1 MPVFR
6 KYEGSNWTIRIYPHN
21 KIRRLVRFLPYLYG
35 SHVSVMMVIK
45 GRTQWKGI
53 SETQYNW
60 QLFRWDVN
68 SKEFARSGSGEFQ
81 ILPKGKVKKRLD
93 IDYLSIPGQYIL
105 EMGFQETID
114 GKENSGRFE
123 EVATFTILDRDLFSA
138 QWLSII
144 AGGAIGAVIGSG
156 LTLLVTFLLGKG

>member
-6 KYEGSNWTIRIYPHN
+6 KHTWSNWIISIRPSG
-21 KIRRLVRFLPYLYG
+21 IRRLVRFLPYLYG
-35 SHVSVMMVIK
+35 SYISLIMRINK
-45 GRTQWKGI
+45 RTKVQGTVEMKYSWHL
-53 SETQYNW
+53 W
-60 QLFRWDVN
+60 RWDVN
-68 SKEFARSGSGEFQ
+68 TKELVRSGGGGFR
-81 ILPKGKVKKRLD
+81 ILPKGKIKEKLD
-93 IDYLSIPGQYIL
+93 MGYLSIPGQYIL

-144 AGGAIGAVIGSG
+144 AGGAIGAVIGSSI
-156 LTLLVTFLLGKG
+156 TLLVTFLLDKG

>member
-6 KYEGSNWTIRIYPHN
+6 KYEGSNWTIRIYPYD
-21 KIRRLVRFLPYLYG
+21 KIRRLVRFPPYLYG
-35 SHVSVMMVIK
+35 SYVSFMMGIK
-45 GRTQWKGI
+45 GW
-53 SETQYNW
+53 TQYTW

-68 SKEFARSGSGEFQ
+68 SKEFARSGSGEFRV
-81 ILPKGKVKKRLD
+81 LPKGKVKKRLD
-93 IDYLSIPGQYIL
+93 VGYLSIPGQYIL

-123 EVATFTILDRDLFSA
+123 EVATFTVLDRDLFSA

-144 AGGAIGAVIGSG
+144 IGGAIGAVIGSG
-156 LTLLVTFLLGKG
+156 ITLLVTFLLDKG